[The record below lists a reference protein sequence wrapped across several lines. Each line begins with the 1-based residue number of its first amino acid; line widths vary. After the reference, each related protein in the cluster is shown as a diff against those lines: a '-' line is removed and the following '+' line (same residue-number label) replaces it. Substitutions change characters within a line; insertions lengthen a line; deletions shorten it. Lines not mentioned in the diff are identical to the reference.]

1 MEPFTGSLVW
11 LGQAAAAAVVGRLAE
26 RAVDRAFDGSRR
38 AVTLPDPRRHRI
50 GDVTSDVDIVVR
62 HVPAGRR
69 PVLLAFQTAPAGTAG
84 EPHGVTV
91 PMLLGETAH
100 LTLARDDYLISALVL
115 DAPAQLGGNPVL
127 HGVGWVRHW
136 VASNRTDQ
144 LSITTEAPTKELLE
158 RLGLRRPDGTSPFEL
173 PPRPDR
179 PQLPTSWVRARQAAL
194 LAEQPA
200 AFTATA
206 NARCRASVVHRG
218 SRCTMAVSTFSANG
232 LCMHHDSHFK
242 AGGTVHDWATRKR
255 IR

>member
-38 AVTLPDPRRHRI
+38 AVTLPEPRRHRI

-69 PVLLAFQTAPAGTAG
+69 PVLLAFQTAPAGNTG

-115 DAPAQLGGNPVL
+115 EPPAQLGGNPVL
-127 HGVGWVRHW
+127 HGVGWARHW

-144 LSITTEAPTKELLE
+144 LTITTEVPTEELLE
-158 RLGLRRPDGTSPFEL
+158 RLGLRKPDGTSPFEL
-173 PPRPDR
+173 PPPCPDR
-179 PQLPTSWVRARQAAL
+179 PQLPASWARAHRAAQ
-194 LAEQPA
+194 LATRTA
-200 AFTATA
+200 AAD
-206 NARCRASVVHRG
+206 ARCRASVVQRG
-218 SRCTMAVSTFSANG
+218 SRCTMTVSTFSTNG
-232 LCMHHDSHFK
+232 LCLHHDSHFK

>member
-26 RAVDRAFDGSRR
+26 RALDRAFDGPRR
-38 AVTLPDPRRHRI
+38 AVTLPEPRRHRI

-69 PVLLAFQTAPAGTAG
+69 PVLLALQTAPAGNTG

-91 PMLLGETAH
+91 PTLLGETAH

-136 VASNRTDQ
+136 VAGNRTDQ
-144 LSITTEAPTKELLE
+144 LTITTEVPTKELVE
-158 RLGLRRPDGTSPFEL
+158 RLGLRKPDGTSPFEL
-173 PPRPDR
+173 PPPRPDR
-179 PQLPTSWVRARQAAL
+179 PQLPASWAHAHQAAQ
-194 LAEQPA
+194 LATS
-200 AFTATA
+200 TATA
-206 NARCRASVVHRG
+206 NARCRASVVQRG
-218 SRCTMAVSTFSANG
+218 SRCTMTVSAFSANG